1 MPPNARILS
10 LTSYSKE
17 GCKFVPI
24 TVSKQKK
31 VTSTA
36 RPCQTEDIAIAGG
49 RLESTG
55 V

>member
-1 MPPNARILS
+1 MPKDP
-10 LTSYSKE
+10 TSWSNE

-24 TVSKQKK
+24 ALSRQKK

-36 RPCQTEDIAIAGG
+36 RPCQTEDVAAAEG

>member
-1 MPPNARILS
+1 MPPNARTLS
-10 LTSYSKE
+10 PTSCSKE

-36 RPCQTEDIAIAGG
+36 RPCQTEDVATAEG